1 MAVSIHTN
9 FASLVTQNNLTK
21 TNDLLSTSMERLSTG
36 LRINSA
42 ADDAAGL
49 QIANR
54 LEAQSRGMGVASRN
68 AQDAISMMQTAEG
81 GMDEMTNIAYRMNDL
96 ATQAANGSLT
106 TADREAI
113 NTEYTELGA
122 ELQNIFDNSNFGGRS
137 LFSGPDSFSSGAITF
152 QIGSTNNETLNMDVS
167 SELSK
172 VGNTLAQFGI
182 MSDIGA
188 LKTQAESDYNAELDA
203 FAAGLASTLTD
214 GTAPGTA
221 IGTGTYTDYADLKA
235 KADAGIATAVTD
247 LAQVEADAATS
258 VTSEIQGNTDGNYVA
273 ASSGVTLGT
282 ATYASVSGLTAGLT
296 DQTSAQ
302 AAMGTMSS
310 FIDDLGESRAQF
322 GANINRLD
330 HTITNLGNMTENLEA
345 SKGRIMD
352 ADFAVESSNMTKNQ
366 MLMQAGTSM
375 LARTNQ
381 MSGMA
386 MSLLG

>member
-1 MAVSIHTN
+1 RAFMAVSIHTN

-81 GMDEMTNIAYRMNDL
+81 GMDEMTNIAYRMSDL

-106 TADREAI
+106 SADREAI

-152 QIGSTNNETLNMDVS
+152 QIGSTTNETLNMDVS

-172 VGNTLAQFGI
+172 VGNTLAEFGI

-221 IGTGTYTDYADLKA
+221 IAAGTYSDYADLKA

-247 LAQVEADAATS
+247 LAQVEADAAT
-258 VTSEIQGNTDGNYVA
+258 
-273 ASSGVTLGT
+273 
-282 ATYASVSGLTAGLT
+282 
-296 DQTSAQ
+296 
-302 AAMGTMSS
+302 
-310 FIDDLGESRAQF
+310 
-322 GANINRLD
+322 
-330 HTITNLGNMTENLEA
+330 
-345 SKGRIMD
+345 
-352 ADFAVESSNMTKNQ
+352 
-366 MLMQAGTSM
+366 
-375 LARTNQ
+375 
-381 MSGMA
+381 
-386 MSLLG
+386 